1 MVFKFEREKTYTEKL
16 QLYVSK
22 EQRQKLNQ
30 DRKNL
35 GLNSSELIRL
45 LLSKEFPYVEQLNK
59 LVYQVNRYSNN
70 LNQIAY
76 RCNLKKD
83 IDDED
88 LEDIRD
94 IKKGLYLLID
104 EVKKL
109 R

>member
-45 LLSKEFPYVEQLNK
+45 LL
-59 LVYQVNRYSNN
+59 
-70 LNQIAY
+70 
-76 RCNLKKD
+76 
-83 IDDED
+83 
-88 LEDIRD
+88 
-94 IKKGLYLLID
+94 YLLT
-104 EVKKL
+104 
-109 R
+109 

>member
-1 MVFKFEREKTYTEKL
+1 MVFKFEREKFILKNYSF
-16 QLYVSK
+16 YVSK

-45 LLSKEFPYVEQLNK
+45 LLSKDFPYVEQLNK

-88 LEDIRD
+88 LKDIRE
-94 IKKGLYLLID
+94 IKTVCIYL
-104 EVKKL
+104 
-109 R
+109 

>member
-1 MVFKFEREKTYTEKL
+1 MKFEREKIYTEKL

-22 EQRQKLNQ
+22 EQRQKLNL

-45 LLSKEFPYVEQLNK
+45 LLSRDFPYVEQLNK
-59 LVYQVNRYSNN
+59 LVYQVNRYNNN
-70 LNQIAY
+70 LNQITY

-88 LEDIRD
+88 LADVKK
-94 IKKGLYLLID
+94 IKDGLYLLID